1 MGTYLRL
8 TPALKSVMEFLIQSE
23 EEVWGLLLVTK
34 TGRPTGT
41 IYPILERLERE
52 GFLQSRWD
60 DSESRPGAR
69 RRLYSL
75 TPAGR
80 GWACV
85 RLTMHEPTTREIDD
99 QSRTP
104 N

>member
-23 EEVWGLLLVTK
+23 EEVWGLLLTTK

-60 DSESRPGAR
+60 DNESRSGAR

-75 TPAGR
+75 TPTGR
-80 GWACV
+80 DWASA
-85 RLTMHEPTTREIDD
+85 RLTMHGANTRGD
-99 QSRTP
+99 R
-104 N
+104 

>member
-8 TPALKSVMEFLIQSE
+8 TPALRAVLGRFLRAE
-23 EEVWGLLLVTK
+23 TEVWGLLLATE

-52 GFLQSRWD
+52 GFVRSHWSD
-60 DSESRPGAR
+60 DESRSGAR

-80 GWACV
+80 TWAAS
-85 RLTMHEPTTREIDD
+85 RLGTLSLDKRVD
-99 QSRTP
+99 TP
-104 N
+104 

>member
-23 EEVWGLLLVTK
+23 EEVWGLLLATR

-60 DSESRPGAR
+60 DSESRSGAR

-80 GWACV
+80 SWAGA
-85 RLTMHEPTTREIDD
+85 RLTMHGANNKGDR
-99 QSRTP
+99 
-104 N
+104 